1 MAQTPN
7 PTASVGFSSGSYR
20 PELILSE
27 NVVLKIG
34 TAIAGPYLVPQRA
47 TQLASVLGY
56 LHGPLVRSAAHHVG
70 RGGACIL
77 VRCRTTTPGT
87 TGSVTKLPAAAS
99 LGTVALSLQSYT
111 LHAQVAGGAAL
122 ALSSGWTAPPA
133 PLPLRITSGVGTVA
147 HVQTVTYR
155 DEAGAVQTAAVS
167 ISAAGV
173 TVTSFEASQIISIT
187 SNIDPVGT
195 QDYAVA
201 FAGPNDR
208 YQIRLKTI
216 TGGQV
221 GVTGAT
227 TPRVQLSLDD
237 GRTYS
242 RTMTLPSSGLLELRT
257 YAGGQVPQ
265 PTGLLATYSASGL
278 TSTVYGALR
287 VAGATVNGDVMYSFK
302 AASVTVTHTVPVT
315 NSAALGAT
323 VVGTD
328 VTISGATNSAGVRA
342 FKQLTA
348 LRLNTVFEL
357 ATQGTA
363 GNAVTIR
370 TVTGGAAAVSAIG
383 NAVTITYV
391 DGVTTVAN
399 IEALFPVAV
408 TAGSVRVKTAGTGG
422 NVLADPGDTIAATN
436 LAGGANAV
444 GTSTAADVVSYLLT
458 SSDAGAIAA
467 RALLN
472 PVAIGT
478 GLGLI
483 AAAASAGAANGGLV
497 FTALA
502 EGVQVRLVA
511 SGVSSA
517 LRLANVNGLIT
528 IYTAT
533 DADGASTSTPNA
545 IIAKIATD
553 ATISLL
559 IAATA
564 TGTGAGLAGTL
575 GSYFALAVSFA
586 TGDVFT
592 ADTTPPAW
600 STADLAEVFVS
611 LLKNQ
616 TALTLFGFLH
626 VIGDADQAAFAAVDQ
641 FAADLHNQRRQF
653 KHAWIEGAYMVPGAV
668 ETTWKTGLLS
678 AFTTTSDFVGICA
691 GETLVSNDAYG
702 TTDRLGAAT
711 PILARLAIC
720 PVSELPSHV
729 DCETNLGTR
738 FALDGVQMR
747 STDGSTPPL
756 FQSDDTLQDLHA
768 AGFST
773 LTTHSNRTGIYV
785 RQAMMFAQNGS
796 NFIFATQRRVAD
808 VAAAVTYDTI
818 LRKLN
823 ANLIAVNG
831 YLSDIERDNLAR
843 DIEEAVRK
851 QLMGGPR
858 QHITAVA
865 ASIDD
870 NPSYSENGRITGTV
884 AIVGRTP
891 ATTIN
896 FNVAYAKAV

>member
-7 PTASVGFSSGSYR
+7 PSASVGFNSGAYR
-20 PELILSE
+20 PELVLSE

-47 TQLASVLGY
+47 SQLSSVLGY
-56 LHGPLVRSAAHHVG
+56 LHGPLVRSSAHHVG
-70 RGGACIL
+70 RGGACIM
-77 VRCRTTTPGT
+77 VRCRASTPGT
-87 TGSVTKLPAAAS
+87 TGAVTKLPAAGS
-99 LGTVALSLQSYT
+99 LGTVALSLQTYS

-122 ALSSGWTAPPA
+122 AVSSGWIAPPA
-133 PLPLRITSGVGTVA
+133 PLPVRITSGVGTVA
-147 HVQTVTYR
+147 HTQTFTYR
-155 DEAGAVQTAAVS
+155 NEAGAVKTSAVD
-167 ISAAGV
+167 IAGEGTVV
-173 TVTSFEASQIISIT
+173 TEFEQSQIISVT
-187 SNIDPVGT
+187 SNVDPVGT
-195 QDYAVA
+195 QSYNAR

-216 TGGQV
+216 SGGQV

-242 RTMTLPSSGLLELRT
+242 RTITLPSSGLLELQT
-257 YAGGQVPQ
+257 YAGGQVAQ
-265 PTGLLATYSASGL
+265 PTGLLATYDATGL
-278 TSTVYGALR
+278 SHTLYGALR
-287 VAGATVNGDVMYSFK
+287 VAGATVNGDIMYNFK
-302 AASVTVTHTVPVT
+302 AASVTVTHVVPVT
-315 NSAALGAT
+315 NGQSLSAS
-323 VVGTD
+323 VSGTD

-342 FKQLTA
+342 FKQLSA

-370 TVTGGAAAVSAIG
+370 TVVGGSASVTAIG

-399 IEALFPVAV
+399 VEALFPVSV
-408 TAGSVRVKTAGTGG
+408 TAGSVRVKTAGTAG

-436 LAGGANAV
+436 LAGGTNAA
-444 GTSTAADVVSYLLT
+444 GTSTAASVANYLLT

-467 RALLN
+467 RALLY
-472 PVAIGT
+472 PVAVGT

-483 AAAASAGAANGGLV
+483 AAAAQAAAPNGGLT
-497 FTALA
+497 FTGLV
-502 EGVQVRLVA
+502 EGAQVRLVA
-511 SGVSSA
+511 TGTLSV
-517 LRLANVNGLIT
+517 LRLAYSGSLVT

-533 DADGASTSTPNA
+533 DADGASISTPNA
-545 IIAKIATD
+545 IIAKIAADSVVST
-553 ATISLL
+553 L

-564 TGTGAGLAGTL
+564 TGTGLGLAGTL
-575 GSYFALAVSFA
+575 GTYDALPVSFS
-586 TGDVFT
+586 TGDVFI
-592 ADTTPPAW
+592 ADTTPPSW
-600 STADLAEVFVS
+600 ITADLSEVYAS

-626 VIGDADQAAFAAVDQ
+626 VVGDADQNALSVTEQ
-641 FAADLHNQRRQF
+641 FVTDMRNQRRQF
-653 KHAWIEGAYMVPGAV
+653 KHAWIEGTYMVPSAV
-668 ETTWKTGLLS
+668 EATWKTTLMS
-678 AFTTTSDFVGICA
+678 AFTMQTDFVGIGA
-691 GETLVSNDAYG
+691 GEALVDNDAYG
-702 TTDRLGAAT
+702 TVDRMGAVT
-711 PILARLAIC
+711 PLLARMAIC

-738 FALDGVQMR
+738 FALDGVRMR

-756 FQSDDTLQDLHA
+756 FQSDDTLQDLHQ

-773 LTTHSNRTGIYV
+773 LTTHSNRTGVYV
-785 RQAMMFAQNGS
+785 RQALMFAQTGS
-796 NFIFATQRRVAD
+796 PFTFATQRRVAD
-808 VAAAVTYDTI
+808 VAAAVAYDTI

-843 DIEEAVRK
+843 DIEEAARK

-865 ASIDD
+865 ATIDE
-870 NPSYSENGRITGTV
+870 NPAYSENGRITGTV

-891 ATTIN
+891 ATTLA
-896 FNVAYAKAV
+896 FNIAYAKAV

>member
-7 PTASVGFSSGSYR
+7 PSASVGFSSGSYR

-47 TQLASVLGY
+47 SQLSSVLAY
-56 LHGPLVRSAAHHVG
+56 LHGPLVRSGAHHVG
-70 RGGACIL
+70 RGGACLL
-77 VRCRTTTPGT
+77 VRCRATTPGT

-99 LGTVALSLQSYT
+99 LGNVALSLQSYT

-133 PLPLRITSGVGTVA
+133 PLPVRITSGVGTVA
-147 HVQTVTYR
+147 HTQTFTYR
-155 DEAGAVQTAAVS
+155 DEAGAVQTATVS

-173 TVTSFEASQIISIT
+173 YVTTFEASQILSVT

-195 QDYAVA
+195 QDYAA
-201 FAGPNDR
+201 RFAGPNDR

-237 GRTYS
+237 GRNYS
-242 RTMTLPSSGLLELRT
+242 RTFTLPSTGLLELQT
-257 YAGGQVPQ
+257 YAGGQVAQ

-278 TSTVYGALR
+278 TSTIYGAIR
-287 VAGATVNGDVMYSFK
+287 VAGATVNGDVQYSLK
-302 AASVTVTHTVPVT
+302 AASVTVTHVVPVT
-315 NSAALGAT
+315 NSSSLAVA

-328 VTISGATNSAGVRA
+328 ITVTGATNSAGVRA

-408 TAGSVRVKTAGTGG
+408 TAGSVRVKTAGTAG

-436 LAGGANAV
+436 LAGGTNAA
-444 GTSTAADVVSYLLT
+444 GTSTAADVVAYILT
-458 SSDAGAIAA
+458 SSDAGPVAA
-467 RALLN
+467 RALLT

-483 AAAASAGAANGGLV
+483 ASAGSASAPNGGLT
-497 FTALA
+497 FTALV
-502 EGVQVRLVA
+502 EGAQVRLIA
-511 SGVSSA
+511 SGASST
-517 LRLANVNGLIT
+517 LRLTYAGSLVS

-533 DADGASTSTPNA
+533 DADGASISTPND
-545 IIAKIATD
+545 IITKIAADSVVST
-553 ATISLL
+553 L
-559 IAATA
+559 IAAVA

-575 GSYFALAVSFA
+575 GTYYALAVSFA

-600 STADLAEVFVS
+600 STADLSEVFVS

-626 VIGDADQAAFAAVDQ
+626 VVGDADQNAIAAVDQ
-641 FAADLHNQRRQF
+641 FATDLRNQRRQF
-653 KHAWIEGAYMVPGAV
+653 KHAWLEGAYMVTGAV
-668 ETTWKTGLLS
+668 EATWKTGLMS
-678 AFTTTSDFVGICA
+678 AFTTSDYVGICA
-691 GETLVSNDAYG
+691 GETLVPNEAYG

-711 PILARLAIC
+711 PLIARLAIC

-773 LTTHSNRTGIYV
+773 LTTHANRTGIYV
-785 RQAMMFAQNGS
+785 RQAMMFAQSGS
-796 NFIFATQRRVAD
+796 TFTFATQRRVAD

-843 DIEEAVRK
+843 DIEEAARK
-851 QLMGGPR
+851 RLMGGPR

-865 ASIDD
+865 ATIDE

-891 ATTIN
+891 ATTIA
-896 FNVAYAKAV
+896 FNIAYAKSV

>member
-7 PTASVGFSSGSYR
+7 PSASVGFSSGSYR

-47 TQLASVLGY
+47 SQLSSVLGY
-56 LHGPLVRSAAHHVG
+56 LHGPLVRSAAHHVA

-77 VRCRTTTPGT
+77 VRCRATTPGA

-99 LGTVALSLQSYT
+99 LGSVALSLQSYT

-133 PLPLRITSGVGTVA
+133 PLPVRITSGVGTVA
-147 HVQTVTYR
+147 HVQTFTYR

-173 TVTSFEASQIISIT
+173 AVTTFEASQIISVT
-187 SNIDPVGT
+187 SDINPVGT
-195 QDYAVA
+195 QDYAA
-201 FAGPNDR
+201 RFAGPNDR

-237 GRTYS
+237 GRNYS
-242 RTMTLPSSGLLELRT
+242 RTFTLPSTGLLELQT
-257 YAGGQVPQ
+257 YAGGQVAQ

-278 TSTVYGALR
+278 TSTIYGAIR
-287 VAGATVNGDVMYSFK
+287 VAGATVNGDVMYSLK
-302 AASVTVTHTVPVT
+302 AASVSVTHVVPVT
-315 NSAALGAT
+315 NSSSLAVA

-328 VTISGATNSAGVRA
+328 ITVTGATNSAGVRA

-370 TVTGGAAAVSAIG
+370 TVTGGAAAATAIG

-408 TAGSVRVKTAGTGG
+408 TAGSVRIKTAGTAG

-436 LAGGANAV
+436 LAGGTNAA
-444 GTSTAADVVSYLLT
+444 GTSTAADVVSYILT
-458 SSDAGAIAA
+458 SSDAGPVAA
-467 RALLN
+467 RALLT

-478 GLGLI
+478 GLGLL
-483 AAAASAGAANGGLV
+483 ASASIATGANGGIVWTGLV
-497 FTALA
+497 
-502 EGVQVRLVA
+502 EGAQVRVIA
-511 SGVSSA
+511 SGASSL
-517 LRLANVNGLIT
+517 LRLTYAGALVT

-533 DADGASTSTPNA
+533 DADGASISTPNE
-545 IIAKIATD
+545 ILAKIATD
-553 ATISLL
+553 GVVSTLISG
-559 IAATA
+559 AA
-564 TGTGAGLAGTL
+564 TGTGAGLMGTL
-575 GSYFALAVSFA
+575 GTYYALAVSFA

-592 ADTTPPAW
+592 AETTPPAW
-600 STADLAEVFVS
+600 STADLSEVFVS

-616 TALTLFGFLH
+616 TALTLFGFAH
-626 VIGDADQAAFAAVDQ
+626 IIGDADQNTFAAVDQ
-641 FAADLHNQRRQF
+641 FATDLRAQRRQF
-653 KHAWIEGAYMVPGAV
+653 KHAWIEGAYMVTGSV
-668 ETTWKTGLLS
+668 ENTWKIGLMS
-678 AFTTTSDFVGICA
+678 AFTTTSDYVGICA
-691 GETLVSNDAYG
+691 GETLVPNEAYG

-711 PILARLAIC
+711 PLIARLAIC

-747 STDGSTPPL
+747 STDGTTPPL
-756 FQSDDTLQDLHA
+756 FQNDDTLQDLHA

-773 LTTHSNRTGIYV
+773 LTTHANRTGIYV
-785 RQAMMFAQNGS
+785 RQAMMFAQSGS
-796 NFIFATQRRVAD
+796 TFTFATQRRVAD

-843 DIEEAVRK
+843 DIEEAARK
-851 QLMGGPR
+851 RLMGGPR

-865 ASIDD
+865 ATIDE

-891 ATTIN
+891 ATTIA
-896 FNVAYAKAV
+896 FNIAHAKSV